1 VHATSSCDCHIP
13 VSNVREAMSEDR
25 REMFRQLAV
34 YSQAGMSFV
43 FSILIGFGMGWALDN
58 KVFNGKTAPYLTFI
72 FLGLGI
78 AAGFKGLWELTRKIK
93 DE

>member
-1 VHATSSCDCHIP
+1 
-13 VSNVREAMSEDR
+13 MSEDR

-43 FSILIGFGMGWALDN
+43 FSILIGFGMGWGLDN
-58 KVFNGKTAPYLTFI
+58 KVFDGKTAPYLTFI
-72 FLGLGI
+72 FLGFGI
-78 AAGFKGLWELTRKIK
+78 LAGFKGLWELTRKIK

>member
-1 VHATSSCDCHIP
+1 
-13 VSNVREAMSEDR
+13 MSDDR

-34 YSQAGMSFV
+34 YSQVGMTFV

-58 KVFNGKTAPYLTFI
+58 KVFGGKTAPYLTFI

-78 AAGFKGLWELTRKIK
+78 VAGFKNLWELTRKIQ

>member
-1 VHATSSCDCHIP
+1 
-13 VSNVREAMSEDR
+13 MSEDR

-34 YSQAGMSFV
+34 YSHVGMTFV

-58 KVFNGKTAPYLTFI
+58 KVFGGKTAPYLTFI
-72 FLGLGI
+72 FFGFGI
-78 AAGFKGLWELTRKIK
+78 LAGFKNLWELTKNIK

>member
-1 VHATSSCDCHIP
+1 
-13 VSNVREAMSEDR
+13 MSDDR

-34 YSQAGMSFV
+34 YSEVGMTFV
-43 FSILIGFGMGWALDN
+43 FSIIVGFAMGWALDN
-58 KVFNGKTAPYLTFI
+58 KVFGGKTSPYLTFI

-78 AAGFKGLWELTRKIK
+78 IAGFRRLWGLTQNMQ

>member
-1 VHATSSCDCHIP
+1 
-13 VSNVREAMSEDR
+13 MSEES

-34 YSQAGMSFV
+34 YSHVGMTFV

-58 KVFNGKTAPYLTFI
+58 KVFAGKTAPYLTFV
-72 FLGLGI
+72 FLGFGI
-78 AAGFKGLWELTRKIK
+78 VAGFKNLWDLTRKLQ

>member
-1 VHATSSCDCHIP
+1 
-13 VSNVREAMSEDR
+13 MSEDR
-25 REMFRQLAV
+25 REMFRQLAT
-34 YSQAGMSFV
+34 YSHVGMTFV

-72 FLGLGI
+72 FLGFGI
-78 AAGFKGLWELTRKIK
+78 LAGFKNLWELTRKIK